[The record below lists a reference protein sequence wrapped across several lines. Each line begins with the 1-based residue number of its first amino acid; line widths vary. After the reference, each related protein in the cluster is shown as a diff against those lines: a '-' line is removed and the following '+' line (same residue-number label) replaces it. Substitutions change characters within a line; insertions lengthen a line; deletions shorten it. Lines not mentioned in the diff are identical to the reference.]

1 MRFTKMHGAGNDYIY
16 VNCMDCR
23 IEDPSSVAIKLS
35 NRHIGIGS
43 DGLVLIQPS
52 KKADFYMRMFN
63 ADGSEGSMCGNAI
76 RCVAKYVYDNKLT
89 SKLKL
94 DIETKSGI
102 KHLKLFL
109 GNEGLVDSA
118 EVDMGFAY
126 LKRKEIPM
134 AYDDSNMED
143 TYINRPI
150 VVAEKKYNVTCV
162 SMGNPHCVIFMSD
175 KANKKNLRKSLDL
188 LDLDKIG
195 PDFEKHIMF
204 PDRTNTEFVEVIDK
218 NTLKMRVFERGS
230 GETMACGTGACA
242 TVVAAVLNGISESN
256 QMVSVILRGG
266 VLEITYLSD
275 GRVIMKGEAVHVF
288 DTEISI

>member
-35 NRHIGIGS
+35 DRHIGIGS

-89 SKLKL
+89 GKLKL

-150 VVAEKKYNVTCV
+150 VVSEKKYNVTCV

-175 KANKKNLRKSLDL
+175 KTNKKNLRKSLDL

-266 VLEITYLSD
+266 VL
-275 GRVIMKGEAVHVF
+275 
-288 DTEISI
+288 